1 MVNVL
6 SNDDIDCLLAI
17 GERQRAD
24 LLGVATDLAQADAG
38 DDAQQVTRPDEPAK
52 SSQLLP

>member
-1 MVNVL
+1 VVNVL